1 MNWAEYLENADE
13 IIEDESLTLDE
24 KLVQKVI
31 VRDKQRV
38 KKWVST
44 KVGWRVEFDQNHIPR
59 EVKISA
65 TEEKNRKL
73 AQQKAQNKRKNPLY
87 QKRRLKSFKKRDQ
100 IGLDYDKEN
109 PDVNTAREKNQKVPS
124 DIKGALLQKLET
136 IKNKLHD
143 RLRSQLI

>member
-1 MNWAEYLENADE
+1 MNWAEYLENANE
-13 IIEDESLTLDE
+13 IIEDEHLPLDE

-38 KKWVST
+38 KKWIST
-44 KVGWRVEFDQNHIPR
+44 KVGWRVEFDKNHIPR

-73 AQQKAQNKRKNPLY
+73 AQQKAKNKRKNPLY
-87 QKRRLKSFKKRDQ
+87 QKKRLKSFKKRDQ
-100 IGLDYDKEN
+100 IGLDYDQEN

-124 DIKGALLQKLET
+124 DIKGALKQKLET
-136 IKNKLHD
+136 IKNKLHN
-143 RLRSQLI
+143 LLGHGH

>member
-1 MNWAEYLENADE
+1 MNWAEYLENANE
-13 IIEDESLTLDE
+13 IIEDEHLPLDE

-38 KKWVST
+38 KKWVSS
-44 KVGWRVEFDQNHIPR
+44 KVGWRVEFDKNHIPR

-73 AQQKAQNKRKNPLY
+73 AQQKAKNKRKNPLY
-87 QKRRLKSFKKRDQ
+87 QKKRLKSFKKRDQ

-124 DIKGALLQKLET
+124 DIKGALKQKLEA
-136 IKNKLHD
+136 IKNKLHN
-143 RLRSQLI
+143 LLGHSH

>member
-44 KVGWRVEFDQNHIPR
+44 KVGWRVEFDKNHIPR

-73 AQQKAQNKRKNPLY
+73 AQQKAKNKRKNPLY

-143 RLRSQLI
+143 RLAGHD

>member
-1 MNWAEYLENADE
+1 MNWAEYLENANE
-13 IIEDESLTLDE
+13 IIEDEHLPLDE

-38 KKWVST
+38 KKWISS
-44 KVGWRVEFDQNHIPR
+44 KVGWRVEFDKNHIPR

-73 AQQKAQNKRKNPLY
+73 AQQKAKNKRKNPLY
-87 QKRRLKSFKKRDQ
+87 QKKRLKSFKKRDQ
-100 IGLDYDKEN
+100 IGLDYDQEN

-124 DIKGALLQKLET
+124 DIKGALKQKLEA
-136 IKNKLHD
+136 IKNKLHN
-143 RLRSQLI
+143 LLGHSH